1 MNYLEFK
8 SLHPIE
14 IILES
19 SCPLEL
25 SNVKECLHEILTA
38 PVSSTAPAVDQVEYV
53 KTIHYAAKRLLEG
66 KAKESDNLF
75 CDVIIQS
82 IPFFQSKD
90 HTLLSSLQSFYQSF
104 YQSIRVSL
112 LNDCI
117 IQSITTKY
125 QETLQSLPFP
135 SYSSF
140 IPTISSFIRLIGES
154 YALQAKSFIQT
165 FLSLFDKLSSKNTS
179 YLLPYLLLFLDI
191 VLF

>member
-25 SNVKECLHEILTA
+25 SNVKECLHEILAA
-38 PVSSTAPAVDQVEYV
+38 PVASTAPAVDQVEYV

-82 IPFFQSKD
+82 IPFYQSKD

-104 YQSIRVSL
+104 YHKIVKSI
-112 LNDCI
+112 
-117 IQSITTKY
+117 
-125 QETLQSLPFP
+125 
-135 SYSSF
+135 
-140 IPTISSFIRLIGES
+140 
-154 YALQAKSFIQT
+154 
-165 FLSLFDKLSSKNTS
+165 
-179 YLLPYLLLFLDI
+179 
-191 VLF
+191 

>member
-38 PVSSTAPAVDQVEYV
+38 PVSSTAPAVDQIEYI
-53 KTIHYAAKRLLEG
+53 KTTHYATKRLLEG
-66 KAKESDNLF
+66 KAKESD
-75 CDVIIQS
+75 
-82 IPFFQSKD
+82 
-90 HTLLSSLQSFYQSF
+90 LSSLQSFYQSF

-117 IQSITTKY
+117 IQSITAKY
-125 QETLQSLPFP
+125 QETLQSLPLP